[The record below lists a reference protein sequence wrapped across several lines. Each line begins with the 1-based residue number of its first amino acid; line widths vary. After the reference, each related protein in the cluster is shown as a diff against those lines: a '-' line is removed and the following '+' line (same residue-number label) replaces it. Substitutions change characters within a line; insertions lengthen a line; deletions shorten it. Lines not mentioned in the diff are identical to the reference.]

1 MSSYGLGARDAP
13 ERNET
18 ILVLQELLI
27 PVGGTGMG
35 TITHH
40 VKQVK
45 ICVIIKVKQG
55 KAFLVK
61 ALKTEYSFVREE
73 VAGERYYQLSC
84 TRQASV
90 SVKLMTPGKRGRP
103 PPPPPGSY
111 QCSAFPHQYI
121 SKAKLAFTSFIH
133 PLPSGPSVKRTDLGR
148 TGVQLREVIAGP
160 PGPSWGA
167 SGEGRGRG
175 TPGVGRG
182 LERVIGPWFPLLLT
196 SSYLPFSEPEI
207 FKKAIW
213 TRRTEK

>member
-55 KAFLVK
+55 EAFLVK
-61 ALKTEYSFVREE
+61 ALKIEYSFVREE

-103 PPPPPGSY
+103 PGSY

-133 PLPSGPSVKRTDLGR
+133 PLPSDPSVKRPDLGR
-148 TGVQLREVIAGP
+148 KNWGTAQRGNCRTTRAILGCQWGRAWQGDPRGGESPGECHWAMAP
-160 PGPSWGA
+160 PSLDLILP
-167 SGEGRGRG
+167 
-175 TPGVGRG
+175 
-182 LERVIGPWFPLLLT
+182 PL
-196 SSYLPFSEPEI
+196 F
-207 FKKAIW
+207 
-213 TRRTEK
+213 

>member
-103 PPPPPGSY
+103 PPAPRELPMLSFSPSVHQQSQAGLHILHPPSP
-111 QCSAFPHQYI
+111 QWPI
-121 SKAKLAFTSFIH
+121 SKE
-133 PLPSGPSVKRTDLGR
+133 D
-148 TGVQLREVIAGP
+148 
-160 PGPSWGA
+160 
-167 SGEGRGRG
+167 
-175 TPGVGRG
+175 
-182 LERVIGPWFPLLLT
+182 
-196 SSYLPFSEPEI
+196 
-207 FKKAIW
+207 
-213 TRRTEK
+213 